1 MNLYKIKTVLLT
13 VIVFKRTAQKLPLL
27 TVRPKFF
34 GGCYRI
40 KKKIK
45 VV

>member
-27 TVRPKFF
+27 TARPKILVDAIELK
-34 GGCYRI
+34 R
-40 KKKIK
+40 K
-45 VV
+45 